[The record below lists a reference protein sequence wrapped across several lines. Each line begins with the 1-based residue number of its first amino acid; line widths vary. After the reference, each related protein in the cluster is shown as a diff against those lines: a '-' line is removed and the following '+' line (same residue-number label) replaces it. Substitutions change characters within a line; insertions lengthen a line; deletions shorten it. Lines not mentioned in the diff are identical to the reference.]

1 MDSKKTGG
9 FIAALRKEKG
19 YTQATLAEILSV
31 SNRTISKW
39 ENGDGYPDITI
50 LPDIAAALDVTVD
63 ELLAGEKAPKEIVAD
78 FKITEIK
85 NKDNLLNFFKICY
98 VIALFFGVFAALLGT
113 FYEIYCIWAFQTLF
127 YNHWEIMFVAI
138 SLVAEIAAGL
148 VFTIG
153 VTRLEISYE
162 KSDLICVAGKKGLL
176 LSVVLAMFPLAFIAR
191 VIDFFIGAAPTPYIM
206 ASLVIAVIIAVR
218 IAVRIAYEKVK

>member
-19 YTQATLAEILSV
+19 YTQATLAEILRV
-31 SNRTISKW
+31 SNRTVSKW

-50 LPDIAAALDVTVD
+50 LPDIAEALDVTVD
-63 ELLAGEKAPKEIVAD
+63 ELLAGEKTPKEIVAD

-98 VIALFFGVFAALLGT
+98 VIALFFGVFSALLGT

-127 YNHWEIMFVAI
+127 YNHWEIMFVAV
-138 SLVAEIAAGL
+138 SLVAEIASGL
-148 VFTIG
+148 IFTIG

-162 KSDLICVAGKKGLL
+162 RSELIRVAGKKGLL
-176 LSVVLAMFPLAFIAR
+176 LAGVLILFPLAFIAR

-206 ASLVIAVIIAVR
+206 AALIIAVIIAVK
-218 IAVRIAYEKVK
+218 IAYEKVK

>member
-9 FIAALRKEKG
+9 FIAVLRKEKG

-31 SNRTISKW
+31 SNRTVSKW

-50 LPDIAAALDVTVD
+50 LPDIAEALDVTVD

-127 YNHWEIMFVAI
+127 YNHWEIMFAAI

-148 VFTIG
+148 IFTVG

-162 KSDLICVAGKKGLL
+162 KSELIRVAGKKGLL
-176 LSVVLAMFPLAFIAR
+176 LSVVLILFPLSFIAR
-191 VIDFFIGAAPTPYIM
+191 VLDFFIGAAPTPYIM
-206 ASLVIAVIIAVR
+206 AALIIAVIIAVK
-218 IAVRIAYEKVK
+218 IAYEKVK

>member
-98 VIALFFGVFAALLGT
+98 VIALFFGVFAALLGM

-162 KSDLICVAGKKGLL
+162 KSDLIRVAGKKGLL

-218 IAVRIAYEKVK
+218 IAYEKVK

>member
-31 SNRTISKW
+31 SNRTVSKW

-50 LPDIAAALDVTVD
+50 LPDIAAALDITVD

-85 NKDNLLNFFKICY
+85 NKDNLLNFFKICC
-98 VIALFFGVFAALLGT
+98 VIALFFGAFAALLGT
-113 FYEIYCIWAFQTLF
+113 LYEIYCIWAFQTLF

-138 SLVAEIAAGL
+138 SLVAEIASGL
-148 VFTIG
+148 IFMIG

-162 KSDLICVAGKKGLL
+162 KSELIRVAGKKGLL
-176 LSVVLAMFPLAFIAR
+176 LSVVLIMFPLAFIAR
-191 VIDFFIGAAPTPYIM
+191 VLDFFIGPAAVPYIM
-206 ASLVIAVIIAVR
+206 AALIIAVIITAK
-218 IAVRIAYEKVK
+218 IAYEKVR

>member
-31 SNRTISKW
+31 SNRTVSKW

-63 ELLAGEKAPKEIVAD
+63 ELLAGESAPKEIVAD

-113 FYEIYCIWAFQTLF
+113 LYEIYCIWAFQTLF

-148 VFTIG
+148 IFTIG
-153 VTRLEISYE
+153 VTRLDISYE
-162 KSDLICVAGKKGLL
+162 KNELIRVAGKKGLL
-176 LSVVLAMFPLAFIAR
+176 LSVVLIMFPLAFIAR
-191 VIDFFIGAAPTPYIM
+191 VADFFIGAAPTPYIM
-206 ASLVIAVIIAVR
+206 TALIVAVIIAVK
-218 IAVRIAYEKVK
+218 IAYEKVK

>member
-19 YTQATLAEILSV
+19 YTQAKLAELLSV

-50 LPDIAAALDVTVD
+50 LPDIAAALDISVD
-63 ELLAGEKAPKEIVAD
+63 ELLAGEKSQKEIVAD

-113 FYEIYCIWAFQTLF
+113 FYEIYCIWAFQILF
-127 YNHWEIMFVAI
+127 YNHWEIMFAAV

-148 VFTIG
+148 IFAIG

-162 KSDLICVAGKKGLL
+162 KADLVRLAGKKGLL
-176 LSVVLAMFPLAFIAR
+176 LSAVLILFPLAFTAR
-191 VIDFFIGAAPTPYIM
+191 VIDFFLGAVAVPYIM
-206 ASLVIAVIIAVR
+206 AALIIAVIIA
-218 IAVRIAYEKVK
+218 AKIAYEKVK

>member
-19 YTQATLAEILSV
+19 YTQATLAEMLSV
-31 SNRTISKW
+31 SNRTVSKW

-50 LPDIAAALDVTVD
+50 LPDIADALDVSVD
-63 ELLAGEKAPKEIVAD
+63 ELLAGEKTPKEIVAD

-98 VIALFFGVFAALLGT
+98 VIAIFFGVFAALLGT
-113 FYEIYCIWAFQTLF
+113 FYEIYCIWAFKILF
-127 YNHWEIMFVAI
+127 YNHWEIMFAAI

-148 VFTIG
+148 VFAIG
-153 VTRLEISYE
+153 VTRLEISYDKTE
-162 KSDLICVAGKKGLL
+162 LRRVAGKKGLL
-176 LSVVLAMFPLAFIAR
+176 LAVVLISFPLAFIAR
-191 VIDFFIGAAPTPYIM
+191 IVDFFIGAAPTPYIM
-206 ASLVIAVIIAVR
+206 AAIIIAVIIAVK
-218 IAVRIAYEKVK
+218 IAYEKVK

>member
-31 SNRTISKW
+31 SNRTVSKW

-50 LPDIAAALDVTVD
+50 LPDIAAALDITVD

-113 FYEIYCIWAFQTLF
+113 FYEIYCIWAFKILF

-138 SLVAEIAAGL
+138 SLVAEIASGL
-148 VFTIG
+148 IFTIG

-162 KSDLICVAGKKGLL
+162 KSELIRVAGKKGLL
-176 LSVVLAMFPLAFIAR
+176 LSVVLMMFPLAFIAR
-191 VIDFFIGAAPTPYIM
+191 VLDFFIGPFAVPYIM
-206 ASLVIAVIIAVR
+206 AALVIAVIIVAK
-218 IAVRIAYEKVK
+218 IAYEKVK

>member
-50 LPDIAAALDVTVD
+50 LPDIAEALDVTVD
-63 ELLAGEKAPKEIVAD
+63 ELLAGEKAHKEIVAD

-113 FYEIYCIWAFQTLF
+113 FYEVYCIWAFKILF
-127 YNHWEIMFVAI
+127 YNHWEIMFSAI

-148 VFTIG
+148 VFSIG
-153 VTRLEISYE
+153 VTRLEISYN
-162 KSDLICVAGKKGLL
+162 KSELLRVAGKKGLL
-176 LSVVLAMFPLAFIAR
+176 LSVVLVSFPLAFIAR
-191 VIDFFIGAAPTPYIM
+191 VLDFFIGAAPTPYIM
-206 ASLVIAVIIAVR
+206 AALIIAVIIV
-218 IAVRIAYEKVK
+218 VKIAYEKVK

>member
-31 SNRTISKW
+31 SNRTVSKW

-50 LPDIAAALDVTVD
+50 LPDIAEALDVSVD
-63 ELLAGEKAPKEIVAD
+63 ELLAGEKAVREVVAD

-113 FYEIYCIWAFQTLF
+113 FYEIYCIWAFKILF
-127 YNHWEIMFVAI
+127 YNHWEIMFSAI

-148 VFTIG
+148 IFTIG

-162 KSDLICVAGKKGLL
+162 KSELVHIAGKKGLL
-176 LSVVLAMFPLAFIAR
+176 LSVVLILFPLAFTAR

-206 ASLVIAVIIAVR
+206 AALIIAVIIAVK
-218 IAVRIAYEKVK
+218 IAYEKVK

>member
-162 KSDLICVAGKKGLL
+162 KSDLIRVAGKKGLL
-176 LSVVLAMFPLAFIAR
+176 LSVVLSMFPLAFIAR

-206 ASLVIAVIIAVR
+206 ASLVIAFI